1 MHSLLIW
8 FQSFGKASEFLLFS
22 RVKIFTVFHLI
33 AAFSQAWPLEQ
44 ILAVLLFFVSD
55 EKRPI
60 EFDHFNCVGVLR
72 YLCVFVCMVFFLTL
86 VNH

>member
-1 MHSLLIW
+1 MVSIFW
-8 FQSFGKASEFLLFS
+8 QGFRILLFS

-55 EKRPI
+55 EKGQLK
-60 EFDHFNCVGVLR
+60 FDHFNCVGVLR
-72 YLCVFVCMVFFLTL
+72 YLCVFVCMVFFLTF